1 MSSAQENPALAG
13 RVLPTFVYYAL
24 PSLVGLIALTTSSL
38 VDGIFV
44 GTYVGGEALAAITL
58 LLPVFT
64 LLFAVALMFA
74 IGGSVAA
81 GKHIGAN
88 EEAAA
93 SEVFSQ
99 TLMAAAAVA
108 TLLALLS
115 VPLEHALYEAL
126 SVPVSLE
133 PMVGDYFGVIRW
145 VLILQLTTMVLYYF
159 VRADGHPVLAT
170 SALVTGALVNI
181 GLDAAFVIG
190 LEMGLRGAAYA
201 LFIAQVLQCSV
212 LSAYFFSKSRTLFF
226 MPLQRN
232 WSRLVSACYNGVSE
246 FINEIS
252 AGIIFWLLNRLL
264 VARLGVEGVAAFS
277 IVSYFVFLSLM
288 LSYGVADALH
298 LLVSQNL
305 GARNEERISAFSKAA
320 LFCSLTI
327 GLLLTMLLLV
337 GRTTVT
343 GWFLDPDDNE
353 IAEAAAQMVLI
364 VWPLF
369 LINGTNVIASCYLT
383 AIHEPRPSAIVAT
396 LRGLAL
402 PAVFLVVLFGLS
414 DRWPLSVLSGWSF
427 LAALPLAEWCTFAVA
442 VVLCSRHRPA
452 SLGLHVKMRAEP
464 S

>member
-1 MSSAQENPALAG
+1 MSSAKENPALSG
-13 RVLPTFVYYAL
+13 KVLPTFVYYAV

-44 GTYVGGEALAAITL
+44 GTYVGAEALAAITL

-81 GKHIGAN
+81 GKHIGAD

-99 TLMAAAAVA
+99 TILGTAAVA
-108 TLLALLS
+108 TLFALLS
-115 VPLEHALYEAL
+115 VPLEHVLYEL
-126 SVPVSLE
+126 LYVPSSLE
-133 PMVGDYFGVIRW
+133 PLVGEYFGVIRW
-145 VLILQLTTMVLYYF
+145 VLVLQLTTMVLYYF

-190 LEMGLRGAAYA
+190 LEMGLEGAAYA
-201 LFIAQVLQCSV
+201 LAIAQVLQCSV
-212 LSAYFFSKSRTLFF
+212 LCAYFFSKSRTLFF
-226 MPLQRN
+226 IPLQKN
-232 WSRLVSACYNGVSE
+232 WSRLASACYNGVSE

-277 IVSYFVFLSLM
+277 IVSYFIFLSLM
-288 LSYGVADALH
+288 LSYGIADALH

-305 GARNEERISAFSKAA
+305 GARNEERISAFSRAA
-320 LFCSLTI
+320 LFCSLTM
-327 GLLLTMLLLV
+327 GVLLTTLLV
-337 GRTTVT
+337 VGRATVT
-343 GWFLDPDDNE
+343 GWFLDPGEHE
-353 IAEAAAQMVLI
+353 IAEAAVQVVLV

-383 AIHEPRPSAIVAT
+383 AIHEARPSAIVAT

-402 PAVFLVVLFGLS
+402 PALFLVTLYGLS
-414 DRWPLSVLSGWSF
+414 DRWPLSILSGWSF
-427 LAALPLAEWCTFAVA
+427 LAALPLAEWFTFAVA

-452 SLGLHVKMRAEP
+452 SLGLQLPMRARVG
-464 S
+464 